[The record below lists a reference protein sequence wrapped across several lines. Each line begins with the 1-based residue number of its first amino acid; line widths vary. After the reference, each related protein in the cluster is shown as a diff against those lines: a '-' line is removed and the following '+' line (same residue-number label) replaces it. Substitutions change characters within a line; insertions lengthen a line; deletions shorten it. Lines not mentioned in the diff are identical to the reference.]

1 MSSRIFAPQGCTLC
15 SRQHWRVPVLF
26 LLLHGTV
33 SPAGGGCAARFSK
46 SWPYFRPKNVIF
58 PIRFQ
63 IWPLKSIPVF
73 RPLSSLLRL
82 GHKQKISSNA
92 FRVCLSLFLSYSFGF
107 ETINTGRFIR
117 SHSSVKNH
125 TRFQNKNEQS
135 VYPVFR
141 PTRPKNHTLWGDT
154 YLDGLM
160 AYIREYPPP
169 PPGPFLKKWQ
179 PFLDP
184 NFCFSGMFQAQLF
197 ANKTDI
203 KMVRFDFRL
212 NLI

>member
-1 MSSRIFAPQGCTLC
+1 MSSRIFAPQGNVHCAQGNTEEYL
-15 SRQHWRVPVLF
+15 SY

-33 SPAGGGCAARFSK
+33 SSGTPRNIWWGCAARFSK

-117 SHSSVKNH
+117 SHSSLKNH

-135 VYPVFR
+135 VYPVVR

-169 PPGPFLKKWQ
+169 PPPGPFPKKWQ

-184 NFCFSGMFQAQLF
+184 NFCFSGMF
-197 ANKTDI
+197 
-203 KMVRFDFRL
+203 
-212 NLI
+212 